1 MKTKGDRK
9 ELINLFNQASIG
21 IKILFQVL
29 SLYFREIILQEQL
42 LVAIFVLKLN
52 PLILLTQ
59 I

>member
-21 IKILFQVL
+21 IKTLFLVL

-52 PLILLTQ
+52 LLILLTQ

>member
-21 IKILFQVL
+21 IKTLFLVL

>member
-21 IKILFQVL
+21 IKTLFLVL

-42 LVAIFVLKLN
+42 LVAIFVLKLI

>member
-1 MKTKGDRK
+1 MKTKRDRK
-9 ELINLFNQASIG
+9 ELIILFNQASIG